1 MNDNVTSIGDGAAPH
16 GINTID
22 VKARPF
28 LDRVERIMSEME
40 SDKGVYMAKCR
51 ANRDRIKDVLTEA
64 KDQGLPVR
72 AMRGIVKFRDLER
85 KQQKIAAK
93 LEDADES
100 DIYRQLVDTL
110 GELGAAAA
118 RQAGFAFD
126 PPQAAH

>member
-1 MNDNVTSIGDGAAPH
+1 MNDNVTVLDGPVPH
-16 GINTID
+16 GVNTID
-22 VKARPF
+22 AKARPF
-28 LDRVERIMSEME
+28 IDRVERIMTEME
-40 SDKGVYMAKCR
+40 SDKGAYMAKCR
-51 ANRDRIKDVLTEA
+51 ANRDKIKDVLTDA

-85 KQQKIAAK
+85 KQQRIAAK
-93 LEDADES
+93 FEDADES

-126 PPQAAH
+126 PPASAH